1 MQIYKLL
8 LYKNEKNYII
18 KMEFCVI
25 TRKCL
30 KNAYSKMYVTFAG
43 ECQNDFSR
51 MLQDAIFHKRE
62 RRGKMFG
69 WIVVV
74 VVLIA
79 NISAIACV
87 LKDRMVTAAV
97 LKVLGDCISLIF
109 LCTR

>member
-51 MLQDAIFHKRE
+51 MLQDAIFQKRE
-62 RRGKMFG
+62 RRGKMKKKRMLLLAAMFVFTFAF
-69 WIVVV
+69 ISST
-74 VVLIA
+74 LIEA
-79 NISAIACV
+79 AEAFASSAYCFASA
-87 LKDRMVTAAV
+87 T
-97 LKVLGDCISLIF
+97 
-109 LCTR
+109 